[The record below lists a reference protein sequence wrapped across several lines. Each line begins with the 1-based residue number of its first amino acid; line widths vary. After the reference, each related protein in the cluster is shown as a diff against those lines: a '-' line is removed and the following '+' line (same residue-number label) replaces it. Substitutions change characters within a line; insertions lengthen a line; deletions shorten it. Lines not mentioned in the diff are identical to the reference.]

1 MNCII
6 IAPSYQSIML
16 KNKQLEHLN
25 KIYITLHR
33 KIMNSCYRF
42 NEQWRILSLICFKQ
56 KKKKKSNKQLQNIFR
71 TSHKISLYNIPH
83 LGKFIKSW
91 WSSSQKIFLFHTLF
105 FINLSVKPLAVFSTL
120 PHLQVHSLHVQVS
133 VLYLFYTCS
142 PVSGLSPSNSYT
154 PVHQQ

>member
-42 NEQWRILSLICFKQ
+42 NEQWRILSLICLKQ
-56 KKKKKSNKQLQNIFR
+56 NQTSNFR
-71 TSHKISLYNIPH
+71 TFLEHLTRFHYTTYLIQVNSSNLDDHLHK
-83 LGKFIKSW
+83 K
-91 WSSSQKIFLFHTLF
+91 
-105 FINLSVKPLAVFSTL
+105 NLSLSHIIFYKPVSETPGCVFHPPPFTGAFTTCTGKCTVPVL
-120 PHLQVHSLHVQVS
+120 HLQSCQRS
-133 VLYLFYTCS
+133 ITK
-142 PVSGLSPSNSYT
+142 
-154 PVHQQ
+154 